1 MLMFLL
7 DLTQEL
13 NNHNIPYALVGG
25 HAVAIHGAVR
35 GTMDIDLILK
45 WSLVNLEKIE
55 KALEDLGLIPRLP
68 ISAKDV
74 YNFKDEYIKNRNLI
88 AWNFYNPVH
97 PSQQVDI
104 IITHDLSQLKAIK
117 VKYHNKPIHVLSKKD
132 LIQMKKDSGRPQD
145 LFDVEALE
153 KL

>member
-1 MLMFLL
+1 MFLIKL
-7 DLTQEL
+7 AKEL
-13 NNHNIPYALVGG
+13 NKHNIPYAIVGG

-35 GTMDIDLILK
+35 GTMDVDLILK
-45 WSLVNLEKIE
+45 WSLKT
-55 KALEDLGLIPRLP
+55 LEDIEAVMKLMNLVSRLP

-74 YNFKDEYIKNRNLI
+74 YHFKDEYINNRNLI
-88 AWNFYNPVH
+88 AWNFYNSIH

-104 IITHDLSQLKAIK
+104 IITHDLAKLSSIR
-117 VKYHNKPIHVLSKKD
+117 VKYQDTVINVLSKKD
-132 LIQMKKDSGRPQD
+132 LIQMKKDSGREQD

>member
-1 MLMFLL
+1 MFLL
-7 DLTQEL
+7 NLTKEL
-13 NNHNIPYALVGG
+13 NNHKIPYALVGG

-35 GTMDIDLILK
+35 GTMDVDLILK
-45 WSLVNLEKIE
+45 WSLNILVKTEKVLEGM
-55 KALEDLGLIPRLP
+55 GLVPRLP
-68 ISAKDV
+68 ISAQDV
-74 YNFKDEYIKNRNLI
+74 FNFKDEYINNRNLI

-104 IITHDLSQLKAIK
+104 IITHDLSHLKAIK
-117 VKYHNKPIHVLSKKD
+117 VKYQKTPISILSKKD